1 MDISITSDQANGLEI
16 AVIGMAGR
24 FPGASN
30 VDQFWSNL
38 RDGRRSI
45 ATFSGQELAS
55 SGVTAAEL
63 QNPHY
68 VRSRGILENI
78 EYFDASFFGYSPREA
93 EIMDPQHRLFLECA
107 YEALENAGCDPD
119 RYEGLIGVYAGAS
132 MNTYLLSN
140 LLSNPDLIAS
150 LGSLQLVI
158 GNGEDHLTTRVSY
171 KLDLRG
177 PSLDVNT
184 SCSTSL
190 VAVHLACRGLLN
202 GECDMALAGG
212 VSIGVPQKVGYLYQ
226 EGGITSPDGFCRA
239 FDAKAQ
245 GTVSGSGVGIV
256 VLKRLED
263 ARADGDFIYALIKG
277 SAINNDGA
285 RKAGYTAPSVDGQAR
300 VIREAQALAEI
311 DPETVTYVE
320 AHGTGTPLGDPI
332 EVAALTEAFHATTT
346 ATGFCAI
353 GSVKTNIG
361 HLDAAAGVTGLI
373 KTVLALRH
381 ASLPP
386 SLHFEEP
393 NPRIDFANSPFYV
406 NTTLAEWKT
415 GQTPRRAGV
424 SSFGI
429 GGTNAHVVLEEA
441 PVLASSG
448 TSRSW
453 HLLVLSAKTVNALD
467 TMTTNLAAHLE
478 QHPALSLPDVTYTC
492 QVGRKV
498 FPHRRVLVCH
508 DRAETVKALRTLPPG
523 RVFSSSQELD
533 NRPVAFMF
541 PGQGTQYAHMAAA
554 IYQEE
559 PVFREELERCS
570 ILLKP
575 FLGLDLRHVLYP
587 SEVSEQLQQTS
598 FTQPALFALEYA
610 LAKLWMHWGIQ
621 PQAMIGHS
629 IGEYV
634 AACLAD
640 VFSLED
646 ALALVARRGQLMQ
659 KLPGGAMLSV
669 SLSEAAIRP
678 LLSGELSLAANNGP
692 SLCVVAGPTP
702 AIAAL
707 QNSLA
712 EQGVSCHLLHSSRAF
727 HSATMEPIMQAFAQY
742 ASRIPLRPP
751 QIPYISN
758 ITGTWITE
766 SDAIDPAYWARHLR
780 KTVRFAEGIQKL
792 LEQPECI
799 LLEVGPG
806 QTLSTLAR
814 QNLDKTAE
822 RWIFSSLGPPQDR
835 PAEGEVL
842 FTTLGKLWLAGAP
855 VAWPRLYTHERRLR
869 VPLPTYPFERQRYW
883 VEPRGSIYKA
893 NVSQAGADAKPA
905 DDGERP
911 KPVTSG
917 YHRPNLLNEYVA
929 PDNEIERSIAGI
941 WQELLGIEQIGI
953 HDSFFDLGGH
963 SLLATRLSSRLQD
976 TFDVQLELRTFFERP
991 TIAELAAIILQ
1002 NLAEQVDSELL
1013 AKLEHLTQEEVRA
1026 TLATEHEMI

>member
-1 MDISITSDQANGLEI
+1 MDISITSDHRTGLEI
-16 AVIGMAGR
+16 AIIGMVGR
-24 FPGASN
+24 FPQARN
-30 VDQFWSNL
+30 VDEFWSKV
-38 RDGRRSI
+38 RDGVSSI
-45 ATFSGQELAS
+45 TTLSDQELAA
-55 SGVTAAEL
+55 SGVAADEL
-63 QNPHY
+63 YNPNY
-68 VRSRGILENI
+68 VKAKGVLEDI
-78 EYFDASFFGYSPREA
+78 ELFDASFFDYSPRDA
-93 EIMDPQHRLFLECA
+93 AIMDPQHRHFLECA
-107 YEALENAGCDPD
+107 YEALENAGYDPD
-119 RYEGLIGVYAGAS
+119 RYDGLIGVFAGTS
-132 MNTYLLSN
+132 MNSYLLAN
-140 LLSNPDLIAS
+140 LCTNPELIAS
-150 LGSLQLVI
+150 IGGLELAIGSDK
-158 GNGEDHLTTRVSY
+158 DHLTTRVSY
-171 KLDLRG
+171 KLNLQG

-190 VAVHLACRGLLN
+190 VAVHLACRSLLN

-212 VSIGVPQKVGYLYQ
+212 VSITVPQKVGYLYQ
-226 EGGITSPDGFCRA
+226 EGGITSPDGCCRA
-239 FDAKAQ
+239 FDANAQ
-245 GTVSGSGVGIV
+245 GAVPGSGLGIV

-263 ARADGDFIYALIKG
+263 AIADGDFIHACIKG

-285 RKAGYTAPSVDGQAR
+285 MKVGYTAPSVKGQAR
-300 VIREAQALAEI
+300 VIRAAQLAAEVEA
-311 DPETVTYVE
+311 ETITYVE
-320 AHGTGTPLGDPI
+320 THGTGTPLGDPI
-332 EVAALTEAFHATTT
+332 EVAALTQAFRESTG

-353 GSVKTNIG
+353 GSVKTNLG
-361 HLDAAAGVTGLI
+361 HLDAAAGVAGLI
-373 KTVLALRH
+373 KTVQALKH
-381 ASLPP
+381 ALLPP
-386 SLHFEEP
+386 SLHFEQP
-393 NPRIDFANSPFYV
+393 NPRIDFARSPFYV
-406 NTTLAEWKT
+406 NTRLSEWKR
-415 GQTPRRAGV
+415 GSYPRRAGI

-441 PVLASSG
+441 PVRASSR

-453 HLLVLSAKTVNALD
+453 HLLVLSAKTVNALE
-467 TMTTNLAAHLE
+467 TMTANLAAHLE
-478 QHPALSLPDVTYTC
+478 QRPALSLPDVTYTC

-498 FPHRRVLVCH
+498 FPHRRVLVYH
-508 DRAETVKALRTLPPG
+508 DRDEIVKMLRTLPPG
-523 RVFSSSQELD
+523 RVFSSSQEMD

-541 PGQGTQYAHMAAA
+541 PGQGTQYVHMAAA

-587 SEVSEQLQQTS
+587 SEVSEQLHQTS

-634 AACLAD
+634 AACLAG

-659 KLPGGAMLSV
+659 KLPGGTMLSV
-669 SLSEAAIRP
+669 PLSEAAIRP
-678 LLSGELSLAANNGP
+678 LLSSELSLAANNGP

-712 EQGVSCHLLHSSRAF
+712 EQGVACHRLHSSRAF
-727 HSATMEPIMQAFAQY
+727 HSAMMEPIIQAFAQY
-742 ASRIPLRPP
+742 VSRIPLRPP

-758 ITGTWITE
+758 ITGTWMTA
-766 SDAIDPAYWARHLR
+766 SDAIDPTYWARHLR
-780 KTVRFAEGIQKL
+780 KTVRFAEGVQKL
-792 LEQPECI
+792 LEQPERI

-822 RWIFSSLGPPQDR
+822 RWIFSSLGPPQDHS
-835 PAEGEVL
+835 AEGEVL

-855 VAWPRLYTHERRLR
+855 VEWPRLYTHERRLR

-893 NVSQAGADAKPA
+893 NVSQAGADEKSA

-929 PDNEIERSIAGI
+929 PDNEIERNIAEI
-941 WQELLGIEQIGI
+941 WQELLGIEQIGT

-963 SLLATRLSSRLQD
+963 SLLATRLSSRLHD

-991 TIAELAAIILQ
+991 TIAELATIIIQ

-1013 AKLEHLTQEEVRA
+1013 AKLEHLTQEEVQA